1 MFFASQRSDSIAK
14 ENGLDLAHEGE
25 SMKHLIV
32 TLFVIVCCGS
42 TAYSITYQVG
52 PTRTYTT
59 LQAVAPLLNPGDL
72 VEVDGN
78 ATYPGDL
85 IFTRV
90 GTSVNKITIRGIRV
104 NGLRPVISGGTNTV
118 EFRLSDHYVFEGFDV
133 TGGSFRGIYHHAD
146 DITLRDT
153 VVHDCPA
160 HGILGADTGSGS
172 LLMEYVEVYHC
183 GNGTGQHPVYMATD
197 EFAHPGSVFR
207 MQYCYLHDQNG
218 GNNIKSRAE
227 RNEIYY
233 NWVSGGFYG
242 EIELIGPDP
251 HGNKNVNTDTARED
265 SDVVG
270 NVFQHLPTQGSRMA
284 RVGSDGTGE
293 SKGRYR
299 FVNNTFILRQGQVS
313 PAFETF
319 EGIESLEVHN
329 NVFFRVGG
337 APIDKVVLETR
348 TRWVSGRV
356 STGSNN
362 WLPTGSALVPTAWT
376 GTIFGT
382 NPGFTNISTY
392 DVRPIATSPLVNTG
406 DTNPQSPAGHP
417 FINPLFPPA
426 FLPPLHTAY
435 AVGTAQSRPVF
446 GALDIGAYEYTP

>member
-1 MFFASQRSDSIAK
+1 
-14 ENGLDLAHEGE
+14 
-25 SMKHLIV
+25 MKHLIIA
-32 TLFVIVCCGS
+32 LFIVVLCVGS
-42 TAYSITYQVG
+42 ASAITYQVG
-52 PTRTYTT
+52 PGRTYTT

-85 IFTRV
+85 IFTRP
-90 GTSVNKITIRGIRV
+90 GTVVNKITIRGIRV
-104 NGLRPVISGGTNTV
+104 NGLRPIISGGTNTV
-118 EFRLSDHYVFEGFDV
+118 EFRLSDHYVFESFDV
-133 TGGSFRGIYHHAD
+133 TGGSFRGIYHHAH
-146 DITLRDT
+146 DITIRDT
-153 VVHDCPA
+153 VVHHCPA
-160 HGILGADTGSGS
+160 HGILGADTDSGS
-172 LLMEYVEVYHC
+172 LTLEYVEIHHC
-183 GNGTGQHPVYMATD
+183 GNGTGQHPLYMATD

-251 HGNKNVNTDTARED
+251 HGNKKVNTDTARED

-270 NVFQHLPTQGSRMA
+270 NVFQHIATQGTRMA

-293 SKGRYR
+293 TKGRYR

-313 PAFETF
+313 PAVEIF
-319 EGIESLEVHN
+319 EGIDSLEMHN

-337 APIDKVVLETR
+337 APIDKMVLETR
-348 TRWVSGRV
+348 VRWVAGQV

-362 WLPTGSALVPTAWT
+362 WIPTGSALVPTAWT
-376 GTIFGT
+376 GTITGT
-382 NPGFTNISTY
+382 NPGFTNITTY
-392 DVRPIATSPLVNTG
+392 DVRPISTSPLVNAG
-406 DTNPQSPAGHP
+406 NPAPASPAGHP
-417 FINPLFPPA
+417 FISPLFPPA
-426 FLPPLHTAY
+426 FHPPLHTAL
-435 AVGTAQSRPVF
+435 AVGTASPRPVY
-446 GALDIGAYEYTP
+446 GAIDIGAYEWTP

>member
-1 MFFASQRSDSIAK
+1 
-14 ENGLDLAHEGE
+14 
-25 SMKHLIV
+25 MKHLIV
-32 TLFVIVCCGS
+32 TLFLIAVCGS
-42 TAYSITYQVG
+42 TAFAGTYQVG
-52 PTRTYTT
+52 PTRTLKK
-59 LQAVAPLLNPGDL
+59 LQDVAPLLNPGDIA
-72 VEVDGN
+72 EVDGN

-85 IFTRV
+85 IFTRP
-90 GTSVNKITIRGIRV
+90 GTAVNKITIRGLRV
-104 NGLRPVISGGTNTV
+104 NGLRPIISGGTNTI
-118 EFRLSDHYVFEGFDV
+118 ELLLSDPYVFEGFDV
-133 TGGSFRGIYHHAD
+133 TGGSFRRIYHHAD
-146 DITLRDT
+146 DITIRDT

-160 HGILGADTGSGS
+160 HGILGADTDSGS
-172 LLMEYVEVYHC
+172 LTLEDVEIYHC
-183 GNGTGQHPVYMATD
+183 GNGTGPHPLYMATD

-251 HGNKNVNTDTARED
+251 HGNKKVNTDTARED

-270 NVFQHLPTQGSRMA
+270 NVFQHIPTQGTRMA

-293 SKGRYR
+293 TKGRYR

-313 PAFETF
+313 PAIEVF
-319 EGIESLEVHN
+319 EGIDSLEVHN

-337 APIDKVVLETR
+337 AAIDKVVLETR

-382 NPGFTNISTY
+382 DPGFTNISTY
-392 DVRPIATSPLVNTG
+392 DVHPISTSPLVNAG
-406 DTNPQSPAGHP
+406 HNNPPSPAGHP

-426 FLPPLHTAY
+426 FLPPFHTAL
-435 AVGTAQSRPVF
+435 AVGTAQARPVF
-446 GALDIGAYEYTP
+446 GAIDIGAFEFTP

>member
-1 MFFASQRSDSIAK
+1 
-14 ENGLDLAHEGE
+14 
-25 SMKHLIV
+25 
-32 TLFVIVCCGS
+32 
-42 TAYSITYQVG
+42 
-52 PTRTYTT
+52 
-59 LQAVAPLLNPGDL
+59 
-72 VEVDGN
+72 
-78 ATYPGDL
+78 
-85 IFTRV
+85 
-90 GTSVNKITIRGIRV
+90 
-104 NGLRPVISGGTNTV
+104 
-118 EFRLSDHYVFEGFDV
+118 LSDHYVFEGFDV

-183 GNGTGQHPVYMATD
+183 GNGTGEHAVYMATD

-270 NVFQHLPTQGSRMA
+270 NVFQHIPTQGSRMA

-313 PAFETF
+313 PAIETF

-446 GALDIGAYEYTP
+446 GAIDIGAYEYTP

>member
-1 MFFASQRSDSIAK
+1 MRYLIA
-14 ENGLDLAHEGE
+14 
-25 SMKHLIV
+25 
-32 TLFVIVCCGS
+32 TLFLLAVCAS
-42 TAYSITYQVG
+42 TSFAVTYQVG
-52 PTRTYTT
+52 PTRTFKK
-59 LQAVAPLLNPGDL
+59 LQDVAALLQPGD
-72 VEVDGN
+72 VAEVDGN

-85 IFTRV
+85 IFTV
-90 GTSVNKITIRGIRV
+90 PGTDVNKITITGIRV

-118 EFRLSDHYVFEGFDV
+118 EFRLSHHYVFQGFDV
-133 TGGSFRGIYHHAD
+133 TGGSFRGIYHHAH
-146 DITLRDT
+146 DITLRDC

-160 HGILGADTGSGS
+160 HGILGADTDSGS

-183 GNGTGQHPVYMATD
+183 GNGTGEHAVYMATD

-251 HGNKNVNTDTARED
+251 HGNKNVSHDTARED

-270 NVFQHLPTQGSRMA
+270 NVFQHIPTQGTRMA
-284 RVGSDGTGE
+284 RVGGDGTGDTD
-293 SKGRYR
+293 GRYR
-299 FVNNTFILRQGQVS
+299 FVNNTFILRQGQTS
-313 PAFETF
+313 PAVEIFD
-319 EGIESLEVHN
+319 GIESLEMHN

-337 APIDKVVLETR
+337 AAIDKVVLETR
-348 TRWVSGRV
+348 VKWVAGRV

-362 WLPTGSALVPTAWT
+362 WVTTGSALIPTAWT
-376 GTIFGT
+376 GTLTGAS
-382 NPGFTNISTY
+382 PGFVDITTY
-392 DVRPIATSPLVNTG
+392 DVHPTATSQLVDHG

-426 FLPPLHTAY
+426 FVPPFHTAL
-435 AVGTAQSRPVF
+435 AVGTAQARPVF
-446 GALDIGAYEYTP
+446 GAIDIGAYEYTP

>member
-1 MFFASQRSDSIAK
+1 
-14 ENGLDLAHEGE
+14 
-25 SMKHLIV
+25 MKHLI
-32 TLFVIVCCGS
+32 TSLFFAICC
-42 TAYSITYQVG
+42 AHSICAATYQVG
-52 PTRTYTT
+52 PTRLYKK
-59 LQAVAPLLNPGDL
+59 LQDVAPLLAPGDI

-85 IFTRV
+85 IFTTP
-90 GTSVNKITIRGIRV
+90 GTVNSKITIRGLRI

-118 EFRLSDHYVFEGFDV
+118 EFRLSDHYIFEGFDV
-133 TGGSFRGIYHHAD
+133 TGGSFRGIYHHAH

-160 HGILGADTGSGS
+160 HGILGADTDSGS
-172 LLMEYVEVYHC
+172 LTMEYVEVYHC

-251 HGNKNVNTDTARED
+251 HGNHNVDTDTARED

-270 NVFQHLPTQGSRMA
+270 NVFQHVPTQGTRMA
-284 RVGSDGTGE
+284 RVGGDGTGYT
-293 SKGRYR
+293 KGRYR
-299 FVNNTFILRQGQVS
+299 FVNNTFILRQGQTS
-313 PAFETF
+313 PAIEVFQ
-319 EGIESLEVHN
+319 GIESLEVHN

-337 APIDKVVLETR
+337 GAIDKVVLETR
-348 TRWVSGRV
+348 VKWVSGRV
-356 STGSNN
+356 SEGSKN
-362 WLPTGSALVPTAWT
+362 WLPTGSALIPTAWT
-376 GTIFGT
+376 GTLFGA
-382 NPGFTNISTY
+382 NPGFVNISTY
-392 DVRPIATSPLVNTG
+392 DLRLASGSPLINSG
-406 DTNPQSPAGHP
+406 NPSPPSPSGHP
-417 FINPLFPPA
+417 FINPLFPPG
-426 FLPPLHTAY
+426 FLPPLHTAL
-435 AVGTAQSRPVF
+435 AVGAASPRPVN
-446 GALDIGAYEYTP
+446 GVIDIGAYEF

>member
-1 MFFASQRSDSIAK
+1 
-14 ENGLDLAHEGE
+14 
-25 SMKHLIV
+25 MKRLIV
-32 TLFVIVCCGS
+32 TLFIVAVCVS
-42 TAYSITYQVG
+42 SASAITYQVG
-52 PTRTYTT
+52 PSRTYHT
-59 LQAVAPLLNPGDL
+59 LQNVAGLLNPGDL

-78 ATYPGDL
+78 ATYPGDIIL
-85 IFTRV
+85 TRP
-90 GTSVNKITIRGIRV
+90 GTIVNKITIRGLRV
-104 NGLRPVISGGTNTV
+104 NGLRPILSGGTNTI
-118 EFRLSDHYVFEGFDV
+118 EFRLSDHYIFEGFDV

-146 DITLRDT
+146 DITIRDT

-160 HGILGADTGSGS
+160 HGILGADTDSGS
-172 LLMEYVEVYHC
+172 LTLEYVEIYHC
-183 GNGTGQHPVYMATD
+183 GNGTGQHPLYMATD

-251 HGNKNVNTDTARED
+251 HGNKKVNTDTARED

-270 NVFQHLPTQGSRMA
+270 NVFQHIATQGTRMA

-293 SKGRYR
+293 TKGRYR

-313 PAFETF
+313 PAVETF
-319 EGIESLEVHN
+319 EGIESLEMHN

-337 APIDKVVLETR
+337 APIDKMVLETR
-348 TRWVSGRV
+348 TRWVAGRV

-362 WLPTGSALVPTAWT
+362 WIPTGSAMVPTAWT
-376 GTIFGT
+376 ATITGTD
-382 NPGFTNISTY
+382 PGFTNISTY
-392 DVRPIATSPLVNTG
+392 DVRPISTSPLVNAG
-406 DTNPQSPAGHP
+406 NNAPASPAGHP

-426 FLPPLHTAY
+426 FIPPLHTAL
-435 AVGTAQSRPVF
+435 AVGTASSRPVF
-446 GALDIGAYEYTP
+446 GTIDIGAYEWTP

>member
-1 MFFASQRSDSIAK
+1 
-14 ENGLDLAHEGE
+14 
-25 SMKHLIV
+25 MKRLII
-32 TLFVIVCCGS
+32 TLFIVVCCS
-42 TAYSITYQVG
+42 VSAYATTYQVG
-52 PTRTYTT
+52 PGRTYAK
-59 LQAVAPLLNPGDL
+59 LQDVAPLLAPGDL

-85 IFTRV
+85 IFTRP
-90 GTSVNKITIRGIRV
+90 GTTTSKITIRGLRV
-104 NGLRPVISGGTNTV
+104 NGLRPVIAGGTNTI

-133 TGGSFRGIYHHAD
+133 TGGSFRGIYHHAH
-146 DITLRDT
+146 DITIRDT

-160 HGILGADTGSGS
+160 HGILGADTDSGS
-172 LLMEYVEVYHC
+172 LTLEYVEVYHC
-183 GNGTGQHPVYMATD
+183 GSGTGQHPIYMATD

-251 HGNKNVNTDTARED
+251 HGNKKVSTDTARED

-270 NVFQHLPTQGSRMA
+270 NVFQHKATQGTRMA
-284 RVGSDGTGE
+284 RVGGDGTGYTN
-293 SKGRYR
+293 GRYR

-313 PAFETF
+313 PAIEIF

-329 NVFFRVGG
+329 NVFFRVGSE
-337 APIDKVVLETR
+337 PIDKLVLETR
-348 TRWVSGRV
+348 VRWVAGQV

-362 WLPTGSALVPTAWT
+362 WVAASSAMIPTAWT
-376 GTIFGT
+376 GTIFGS
-382 NPGFTNISTY
+382 NPNFIDISTY
-392 DVRPIATSPLVNTG
+392 DVRPTAGSPLVNAG
-406 DTNPQSPAGHP
+406 DSAPASPAGHP

-426 FLPPLHTAY
+426 YHPPLHTLL
-435 AVGTAQSRPVF
+435 AVGTASLRPVN
-446 GALDIGAYEYTP
+446 GVIDIGAYEYAP

>member
-1 MFFASQRSDSIAK
+1 
-14 ENGLDLAHEGE
+14 
-25 SMKHLIV
+25 MKRLIV
-32 TLFVIVCCGS
+32 SLFIVAVCVS
-42 TAYSITYQVG
+42 SASAITYQVG
-52 PTRTYTT
+52 PTRTYHT
-59 LQAVAPLLNPGDL
+59 LQNVAGLLNPGDL

-78 ATYPGDL
+78 ATYPGDIIL
-85 IFTRV
+85 TRP
-90 GTSVNKITIRGIRV
+90 GTIVNKITVRGLRV
-104 NGLRPVISGGTNTV
+104 NGLRPILSGGTNTI
-118 EFRLSDHYVFEGFDV
+118 EFRLSDHYIFEGFDV

-146 DITLRDT
+146 DITIRDT

-160 HGILGADTGSGS
+160 HGILGADTDSGS
-172 LLMEYVEVYHC
+172 LTLEYVEIYHC
-183 GNGTGQHPVYMATD
+183 GNGTGQHPLYMATD

-251 HGNKNVNTDTARED
+251 HGNKKVNTDTARED

-270 NVFQHLPTQGSRMA
+270 NVFQHIPTQGTRMA

-293 SKGRYR
+293 TKGRYR

-313 PAFETF
+313 PAVETF
-319 EGIESLEVHN
+319 EGIESLEMHN

-337 APIDKVVLETR
+337 APIDKMVLETR
-348 TRWVSGRV
+348 TRWVAGRV

-362 WLPTGSALVPTAWT
+362 WIPTGSAMVPTAWT
-376 GTIFGT
+376 ATITGTD
-382 NPGFTNISTY
+382 PGFTNISTY
-392 DVRPIATSPLVNTG
+392 DVRPISTSPLVNTG
-406 DTNPQSPAGHP
+406 NNAPASPAGHP

-426 FLPPLHTAY
+426 FIPPLHTAL
-435 AVGTAQSRPVF
+435 AVGTASSRPVF
-446 GALDIGAYEYTP
+446 GTIDIGAYEWTP

>member
-1 MFFASQRSDSIAK
+1 
-14 ENGLDLAHEGE
+14 
-25 SMKHLIV
+25 MKRLIV
-32 TLFVIVCCGS
+32 TLFIVAVCVS
-42 TAYSITYQVG
+42 SASAITYQVG
-52 PTRTYTT
+52 PSRTYHT
-59 LQAVAPLLNPGDL
+59 LQDVAGLLNPGDL

-78 ATYPGDL
+78 ATYPGNIIL
-85 IFTRV
+85 TRP
-90 GTSVNKITIRGIRV
+90 GTVVNKITIRGLRV
-104 NGLRPVISGGTNTV
+104 NGLRPILSGGTNTI

-146 DITLRDT
+146 DITIRDT

-160 HGILGADTGSGS
+160 HGILGADTDSGS
-172 LLMEYVEVYHC
+172 LTLEYVEIYHC
-183 GNGTGQHPVYMATD
+183 GNGTGQHPLYMATD

-251 HGNKNVNTDTARED
+251 HGNKKVNTDTARED

-270 NVFQHLPTQGSRMA
+270 NVFQHIPTQGTRMA

-293 SKGRYR
+293 TKGRYR

-313 PAFETF
+313 PAVETF
-319 EGIESLEVHN
+319 EGIESLEMHN

-337 APIDKVVLETR
+337 APIDKMVLETR
-348 TRWVSGRV
+348 TRWVAGRV

-362 WLPTGSALVPTAWT
+362 WIPTGSAMVPTAWT
-376 GTIFGT
+376 ATITGT
-382 NPGFTNISTY
+382 NPGFTDISTY
-392 DVRPIATSPLVNTG
+392 DVRPISTSPLVNAG
-406 DTNPQSPAGHP
+406 NNAPASPPGHP
-417 FINPLFPPA
+417 FISPLFPPA
-426 FLPPLHTAY
+426 FIPPLHTAL
-435 AVGTAQSRPVF
+435 AVGTASPRPVY
-446 GALDIGAYEYTP
+446 GGIDIGAYEWTP

>member
-1 MFFASQRSDSIAK
+1 
-14 ENGLDLAHEGE
+14 
-25 SMKHLIV
+25 MKRLIF
-32 TLFVIVCCGS
+32 TLFIVAACVS
-42 TAYSITYQVG
+42 SASAATYQVG
-52 PTRTYTT
+52 PSRTYHT
-59 LQAVAPLLNPGDL
+59 LQNVAGLLNPGDL

-78 ATYPGDL
+78 ATYPGDIIL
-85 IFTRV
+85 TRP
-90 GTSVNKITIRGIRV
+90 GTIVNKITIRGLRV
-104 NGLRPVISGGTNTV
+104 NGLRPILSGGTNTI

-146 DITLRDT
+146 DITIRDT

-160 HGILGADTGSGS
+160 HGILGADTDSGS
-172 LLMEYVEVYHC
+172 LTLEYVEIYHC
-183 GNGTGQHPVYMATD
+183 GNGTGQHPLYMATD

-251 HGNKNVNTDTARED
+251 HGNKKVNTDTARED

-270 NVFQHLPTQGSRMA
+270 NVFQHIPTQGTRMA

-293 SKGRYR
+293 TKGRYR

-313 PAFETF
+313 PAVETF
-319 EGIESLEVHN
+319 EGIESLEMHN

-337 APIDKVVLETR
+337 APIDKMVLETR
-348 TRWVSGRV
+348 TRWVAGRV

-362 WLPTGSALVPTAWT
+362 WIPTGSALVPTAWT
-376 GTIFGT
+376 ATVIGT
-382 NPGFTNISTY
+382 NPGFTDISTY
-392 DVRPIATSPLVNTG
+392 DVRPISTSPLVNAG
-406 DTNPQSPAGHP
+406 NNAPASPPGHP
-417 FINPLFPPA
+417 FISPLFPPA
-426 FLPPLHTAY
+426 FVPPLHTAL
-435 AVGTAQSRPVF
+435 AVGTASSRPVF
-446 GALDIGAYEYTP
+446 GTIDIGAYEWTP

>member
-1 MFFASQRSDSIAK
+1 MKRLIIA
-14 ENGLDLAHEGE
+14 
-25 SMKHLIV
+25 
-32 TLFVIVCCGS
+32 LFVVAVCGS
-42 TAYSITYQVG
+42 SASAITYQVG
-52 PTRTYTT
+52 PGRTYTT

-78 ATYPGDL
+78 ATYPGNL
-85 IFTRV
+85 IFTRP

-104 NGLRPVISGGTNTV
+104 NGLRPIISGGTNTV
-118 EFRLSDHYVFEGFDV
+118 EFRLSNYYVFEGFDV
-133 TGGSFRGIYHHAD
+133 TGGSFRGIYHHAH
-146 DITLRDT
+146 DITIRDT

-160 HGILGADTGSGS
+160 HGILGADTDSGS
-172 LLMEYVEVYHC
+172 LTLEYVEVYHC

-197 EFAHPGSVFR
+197 EFAYPGSVFR

-251 HGNKNVNTDTARED
+251 HGNKKVSTDTARED

-270 NVFQHLPTQGSRMA
+270 NVFQHIPTQGTRMA

-293 SKGRYR
+293 TKGRYR

-313 PAFETF
+313 PAIEVF
-319 EGIESLEVHN
+319 EGIDSLEVHN

-348 TRWVSGRV
+348 VRWVAGRV
-356 STGSNN
+356 STGTNN
-362 WLPTGSALVPTAWT
+362 WLPTGSALIPTAWT

-382 NPGFTNISTY
+382 NPGFTNIATY

-406 DTNPQSPAGHP
+406 NNAPPSPTGHP
-417 FINPLFPPA
+417 FISPLFPPA
-426 FLPPLHTAY
+426 FHPPFHTAL
-435 AVGTAQSRPVF
+435 AVGTASARPVF
-446 GALDIGAYEYTP
+446 GAIDIGAYEYTP

>member
-1 MFFASQRSDSIAK
+1 MNR
-14 ENGLDLAHEGE
+14 
-25 SMKHLIV
+25 LIV
-32 TLFVIVCCGS
+32 TLFIVVVCGS
-42 TAYSITYQVG
+42 SASAVTYQVG
-52 PTRTYTT
+52 PTRTFHT
-59 LQAVAPLLNPGDL
+59 LQDVAGLLNPGDL

-78 ATYPGDL
+78 ATYPGNIIL
-85 IFTRV
+85 TRP
-90 GTSVNKITIRGIRV
+90 GTVVNKITIRGIRV
-104 NGLRPVISGGTNTV
+104 NGLRPILSGGTNTI
-118 EFRLSDHYVFEGFDV
+118 EFRLSDHYVFESFDV

-146 DITLRDT
+146 DITIRDT

-160 HGILGADTGSGS
+160 HGILGADTDSGS
-172 LLMEYVEVYHC
+172 LTLEYVEIYHC
-183 GNGTGQHPVYMATD
+183 GNGTGQHPLYMATD

-251 HGNKNVNTDTARED
+251 HGNKKVSTDTARED

-270 NVFQHLPTQGSRMA
+270 NVFQHIATQGTRMA

-293 SKGRYR
+293 TKGRYR

-313 PAFETF
+313 PAVETF
-319 EGIESLEVHN
+319 EGIESLEMHN

-337 APIDKVVLETR
+337 APIDKMVLETR
-348 TRWVSGRV
+348 TRWVAGRV

-362 WLPTGSALVPTAWT
+362 WIPTGSAMVPTAWT
-376 GTIFGT
+376 ATIIGT
-382 NPGFTNISTY
+382 NPGFTDISTY
-392 DVRPIATSPLVNTG
+392 DVRPISTSPLVNAG
-406 DTNPQSPAGHP
+406 NNAPASPPGHP
-417 FINPLFPPA
+417 FISPLFPPA
-426 FLPPLHTAY
+426 FIPPLHTAL
-435 AVGTAQSRPVF
+435 AVGTASSRPVF
-446 GALDIGAYEYTP
+446 GGIDIGAYEWTP

>member
-1 MFFASQRSDSIAK
+1 
-14 ENGLDLAHEGE
+14 
-25 SMKHLIV
+25 MKRLIF
-32 TLFVIVCCGS
+32 TLFIVAVCVS
-42 TAYSITYQVG
+42 SASAITYQVG
-52 PTRTYTT
+52 PSRTYHT
-59 LQAVAPLLNPGDL
+59 LQDVAGLLNPGDL

-78 ATYPGDL
+78 ATYPGNIIL
-85 IFTRV
+85 TRP
-90 GTSVNKITIRGIRV
+90 GTVVNKITIRGLRV
-104 NGLRPVISGGTNTV
+104 NGLRPILSGGTNTI
-118 EFRLSDHYVFEGFDV
+118 EFRLSDHYIFEGFDV

-146 DITLRDT
+146 DITIRDT

-160 HGILGADTGSGS
+160 HGILGADTDSGS
-172 LLMEYVEVYHC
+172 LTLEYVEIYHC
-183 GNGTGQHPVYMATD
+183 GNGTGQHPLYMATD

-251 HGNKNVNTDTARED
+251 HGNKKVNTDTARED

-270 NVFQHLPTQGSRMA
+270 NVFQHIPTQGTRMA

-293 SKGRYR
+293 TKGRYR

-313 PAFETF
+313 PAVETF
-319 EGIESLEVHN
+319 EGIESLEMHN

-337 APIDKVVLETR
+337 APIDKMVLETR
-348 TRWVSGRV
+348 TRWVAGRV

-362 WLPTGSALVPTAWT
+362 WIPTGSAMVPTAWT
-376 GTIFGT
+376 ATITGT
-382 NPGFTNISTY
+382 NPGFTDISTY
-392 DVRPIATSPLVNTG
+392 DVRPISTSPLVNAG
-406 DTNPQSPAGHP
+406 NNAPASPPGHP
-417 FINPLFPPA
+417 FISPLFPPA
-426 FLPPLHTAY
+426 FIPPLHTAL
-435 AVGTAQSRPVF
+435 AVGTASPRPVY
-446 GALDIGAYEYTP
+446 GGIDIGAYEWTP